1 MKKASKAIAFAMA
14 SAMAVSMAACGGSAS
29 STASGAAS
37 GDSASATGNGSYDQ
51 ITYAYATFNNIPT
64 EEDLDVVEEE
74 INKITRE
81 KIGAEITLKPIS
93 IADYV
98 NKVSLSLQ
106 GGEKIDVYQSLGNF
120 GNCVSTDMCYDI
132 SDLIDSCAPETKAL
146 LGDKFLD
153 ACKVNGKLYGIPTY
167 KPFALTP
174 MFIYRKDI
182 ADELG
187 IDMSTVNS
195 VEDVTP
201 KYGITVWRDHDH
213 MHAHNPDSIFT
224 GVIKY
229 LGWENYYIPSEKSS
243 IKVPMGYLFELPETT
258 VKELGQYLEDKLAMN
273 GLRIVGNPEDKIRKV
288 AIVGHLFPGFGTQSE
303 TREYGTDL
311 INAMEQGLD
320 AIIPGEVIE
329 WTVLSYVRDALALGR
344 KKAVFNIGHFNMEKL
359 GMRYARDWIGD
370 LVDHMS
376 KKPTPKSE
384 QIARPCHGWKH
395 QFC

>member
-1 MKKASKAIAFAMA
+1 MRAVQKRFGKTDGVVALHAYQSFREGEVTPEQCHKIGVALARKVWGKRFQVLVATHMNTDNLHNHFVILTLEENMKNS
-14 SAMAVSMAACGGSAS
+14 
-29 STASGAAS
+29 
-37 GDSASATGNGSYDQ
+37 
-51 ITYAYATFNNIPT
+51 
-64 EEDLDVVEEE
+64 DV
-74 INKITRE
+74 INKILKYHPQFPDNYAGCDGYKFGDPNAECNGIATALVPTVDVIRRTGELGCNLLVVHEPIFYSTEDYPDWRAGGKNSVYEE
-81 KIGAEITLKPIS
+81 K
-93 IADYV
+93 
-98 NKVSLSLQ
+98 
-106 GGEKIDVYQSLGNF
+106 
-120 GNCVSTDMCYDI
+120 
-132 SDLIDSCAPETKAL
+132 KAL
-146 LGDKFLD
+146 LD
-153 ACKVNGKLYGIPTY
+153 
-167 KPFALTP
+167 
-174 MFIYRKDI
+174 
-182 ADELG
+182 
-187 IDMSTVNS
+187 
-195 VEDVTP
+195 

-344 KKAVFNIGHFNMEKL
+344 KKAVFNIGHFNMEEL
-359 GMRYARDWIGD
+359 GMRYAQDWIGD
-370 LVDHMS
+370 LVDH
-376 KKPTPKSE
+376 KVPVHYLPTKDIYRYIE
-384 QIARPCHGWKH
+384 RKH
-395 QFC
+395 L

>member
-1 MKKASKAIAFAMA
+1 MKNS
-14 SAMAVSMAACGGSAS
+14 
-29 STASGAAS
+29 
-37 GDSASATGNGSYDQ
+37 
-51 ITYAYATFNNIPT
+51 
-64 EEDLDVVEEE
+64 DV
-74 INKITRE
+74 INKILKYHPQFPDNYAGCDGYKFGDPNAECNGIATALVPTVDVIRRTGELGCNLLVVHEPIFYSTEDYPDWRAGGKNSVYEE
-81 KIGAEITLKPIS
+81 K
-93 IADYV
+93 
-98 NKVSLSLQ
+98 
-106 GGEKIDVYQSLGNF
+106 
-120 GNCVSTDMCYDI
+120 
-132 SDLIDSCAPETKAL
+132 KAL
-146 LGDKFLD
+146 LD
-153 ACKVNGKLYGIPTY
+153 
-167 KPFALTP
+167 
-174 MFIYRKDI
+174 
-182 ADELG
+182 
-187 IDMSTVNS
+187 
-195 VEDVTP
+195 

-344 KKAVFNIGHFNMEKL
+344 KKAVFNIGHFNMEEL
-359 GMRYARDWIGD
+359 GMRYAQDWIGD
-370 LVDHMS
+370 LVDHINAFREGKDEILLRKLGDEEADFHYEAGDFS
-376 KKPTPKSE
+376 DKRVLLIEWTHAGNPNLKGVDISVFLYSTPEETLERRKKRARNANTDTPLIALVLELE
-384 QIARPCHGWKH
+384 QIMLNENAKNADIIQMMNGQILNAAEYKEMIGDR
-395 QFC
+395 